1 MHKKLLCIG
10 HRGAAGHAPENT
22 LLAIETG
29 IALGADWIEID
40 VYAVE
45 NELVVIHDDR
55 LERTTN
61 GRGYVMA
68 QTLGYLRTLDAGKG
82 EKIPFLREVFD
93 LADRRVG
100 INVELK
106 GPGTAAPV
114 AALIDHFV
122 RQCGWD
128 YDQILVSSFDHRE
141 LQKIQFLQPRIKRG
155 ILLYGVPLH
164 FLQSVSDLTAFSLH
178 PSIDFLDPELIQ
190 NAKEAGLQLYAY
202 TVNDLEALN
211 KVLQLGVDGV
221 FTDFPDRIV
230 KHR

>member
-1 MHKKLLCIG
+1 M
-10 HRGAAGHAPENT
+10 
-22 LLAIETG
+22 
-29 IALGADWIEID
+29 ALGADWIEID

-68 QTLGYLRTLDAGKG
+68 QSLSYLRTLDAGKG

-93 LADRRVG
+93 LVDRRVG
-100 INVELK
+100 VNVELK

-114 AALIDHFV
+114 AALIDHYV
-122 RQCGWD
+122 QQRGWE
-128 YDQILVSSFDHRE
+128 YDQILVSSFDHLE
-141 LQKIQFLQPRIKRG
+141 LQKIQFIQPRIRRG

-164 FLQSVSDLTAFSLH
+164 FLQSVENLAPFSVH
-178 PSIDFLDPELIQ
+178 PAIDFLDPELIQ
-190 NAKEAGLQLYAY
+190 NAKQAGLQVYTY

-211 KVLQLGVDGV
+211 KARQSGVDGV
-221 FTDFPDRIV
+221 FTDYPDRIV
-230 KHR
+230 QDQS